1 MAMGHNPNTITGANS
16 VVMFR
21 CKGIYDNW
29 VKLIGYQVDT
39 GAVFADV
46 TMGETRAGLDGFQ
59 SGGYVTHETP
69 ITLNFEAN
77 SPSINI
83 LENVYRDFVQNS
95 ETRQCEIQV
104 TLPSVKRSQSLS
116 GFMVTKSG
124 GTSINKLLVGSSY
137 TFNMISNG
145 SEDI

>member
-1 MAMGHNPNTITGANS
+1 MGHNPNTITSANS
-16 VVMFR
+16 VILFR

-29 VKLIGYQVDT
+29 VKLVGYQVDT
-39 GAVFADV
+39 AAVFSDV
-46 TMGETRAGLDGFQ
+46 TMGETRMGVDGLQ

-69 ITLNFEAN
+69 IALNFEAN

-95 ETRQCEIQV
+95 ESRLCEIQV
-104 TLPSVKRSQSLS
+104 TQPSVKRSQSLS

-124 GTSINKLLVGSSY
+124 GTSINKLLVGSAY
-137 TFNMISNG
+137 NFNMVSNG